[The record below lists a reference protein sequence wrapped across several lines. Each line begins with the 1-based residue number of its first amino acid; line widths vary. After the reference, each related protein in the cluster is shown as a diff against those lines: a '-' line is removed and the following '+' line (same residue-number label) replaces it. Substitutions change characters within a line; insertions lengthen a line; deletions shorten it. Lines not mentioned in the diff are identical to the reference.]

1 MDKRFAD
8 KKDKEDK
15 FISRKALIFLI
26 FSYPSYPLSPEMRTA
41 TPTKT

>member
-26 FSYPSYPLSPEMRTA
+26 LSYPFLSFLSFIS
-41 TPTKT
+41 